1 MNSRRWVTSHCLRRS
16 PRLNSLAIKSFSFW
30 EAPLWLWQ
38 HSASCIW
45 TLVAGGRQRALKKN
59 LQSAGGSCHA
69 CRHLFKLS
77 IETCTA
83 YHIYIIKHHWKFVQ
97 VDVSVDENKLASLQL
112 VTSKA
117 SNLLLLACT
126 GSHFFLVSL
135 SDPARNQ
142 NRIPAGVPYGTDF
155 RKRWSCSPEL
165 LTFAPNTPQAAYWQS
180 YAGWGCFWIA
190 KS

>member
-1 MNSRRWVTSHCLRRS
+1 MFGVNSRRWVSSHCLRRS

-83 YHIYIIKHHWKFVQ
+83 YHIYRYIIKHHWKFVQ

-126 GSHFFLVSL
+126 GSHFF
-135 SDPARNQ
+135 
-142 NRIPAGVPYGTDF
+142 F
-155 RKRWSCSPEL
+155 WCCSPEL
-165 LTFAPNTPQAAYWQS
+165 LTFAPNTPQAAHWQS